1 MAPPLIIEILGR
13 TDQGITRP
21 FRCLADDGHHYY
33 VKSVG
38 AHWRSVV
45 CEWIA
50 GRLAEA
56 LGLPIAPFAQVE
68 LDDGL
73 VKAYGDHDLAP
84 GLAFGSRVATS
95 VHEFEPS
102 LIRRCHAD
110 FRRDLLA
117 FDWWVRNEDRQLGD
131 TAGRPNLLWQSTA
144 ARPVVID
151 HNNAFD
157 RQFDAASFLDWHIF
171 RAEWPTI
178 ASDLVRQAEYAQ
190 RFTAVA
196 TRAEEFWC
204 ELPHNWVFTED
215 GTPRITLQEIQSVLH
230 RADQPDFWH
239 SAPSS

>member
-1 MAPPLIIEILGR
+1 
-13 TDQGITRP
+13 
-21 FRCLADDGHHYY
+21 
-33 VKSVG
+33 
-38 AHWRSVV
+38 
-45 CEWIA
+45 
-50 GRLAEA
+50 
-56 LGLPIAPFAQVE
+56 VE
-68 LDDGL
+68 LDEGL
-73 VKAYGDHDLAP
+73 VTAYGDHDLAP

-102 LIRRCHAD
+102 LIRHCHAD

-131 TAGRPNLLWQSTA
+131 TAGRPNLLWQSTTA
-144 ARPVVID
+144 QPVVID

-196 TRAEEFWC
+196 VRAEEFWR

>member
-1 MAPPLIIEILGR
+1 MAPPLIIEIFGR

-68 LDDGL
+68 LDEGL
-73 VKAYGDHDLAP
+73 VNAYDDHDLAP

-102 LIRRCHAD
+102 LIRHCHAD

-117 FDWWVRNEDRQLGD
+117 FNR
-131 TAGRPNLLWQSTA
+131 
-144 ARPVVID
+144 
-151 HNNAFD
+151 
-157 RQFDAASFLDWHIF
+157 
-171 RAEWPTI
+171 
-178 ASDLVRQAEYAQ
+178 
-190 RFTAVA
+190 
-196 TRAEEFWC
+196 
-204 ELPHNWVFTED
+204 
-215 GTPRITLQEIQSVLH
+215 
-230 RADQPDFWH
+230 
-239 SAPSS
+239 

>member
-13 TDQGITRP
+13 TEQGVTRP

-50 GRLAEA
+50 GRLAEVF
-56 LGLPIAPFAQVE
+56 GLPVAPFAQVE
-68 LDDGL
+68 LDEGL
-73 VKAYGDHDLAP
+73 VDACGDHDLAP
-84 GLAFGSRVATS
+84 GLAFGSRVAPS

-102 LIRRCHAD
+102 LIRHCHAD

-117 FDWWVRNEDRQLGD
+117 FDR
-131 TAGRPNLLWQSTA
+131 
-144 ARPVVID
+144 
-151 HNNAFD
+151 H
-157 RQFDAASFLDWHIF
+157 FDAANFLDLHIF
-171 RAEWPTI
+171 RAEWPAI
-178 ASDLVRQAEYAQ
+178 ASDLMRQAEYAQ

-196 TRAEEFWC
+196 ARAEEFWR

-215 GTPRITLQEIQSVLH
+215 GTPRITLQDIQSVLH